1 MSPLGSAEPIQE
13 QPRHD
18 LLDSGL
24 RSSDNLS
31 IDRQEFPAKRIATLT
46 REAPMSSIR
55 TLVAPHDF
63 SEHARL
69 ALDLA
74 VEMAVLLDAELH
86 LLHVLQPSAHAYGGE
101 LYAGG
106 AFHAD
111 IDDAGSL
118 RRATESQLQS
128 VARRVEGL
136 TRPVYSHVV
145 LGARIA
151 DAIDAE
157 AERLGADLIVM
168 GTHGRTGLAHLLLGS
183 VAEATLRQA
192 PCPVLTVPRR
202 KARVRASEAARPSP
216 NTVPG
221 LA

>member
-1 MSPLGSAEPIQE
+1 
-13 QPRHD
+13 
-18 LLDSGL
+18 
-24 RSSDNLS
+24 
-31 IDRQEFPAKRIATLT
+31 
-46 REAPMSSIR
+46 MSSIR
-55 TLVAPHDF
+55 TVVAPHDF

-74 VEMAVLLDAELH
+74 VEMAGLLDAELH

-106 AFHAD
+106 GFHTELED
-111 IDDAGSL
+111 SGSL

-128 VARRVEGL
+128 VARRIEGL
-136 TRPVYSHVV
+136 ARPAHSHVV

-151 DAIDAE
+151 EAIDVE

-202 KARVRASEAARPSP
+202 KVRVRASEPARPSP
-216 NTVPG
+216 NA
-221 LA
+221 LAGTA